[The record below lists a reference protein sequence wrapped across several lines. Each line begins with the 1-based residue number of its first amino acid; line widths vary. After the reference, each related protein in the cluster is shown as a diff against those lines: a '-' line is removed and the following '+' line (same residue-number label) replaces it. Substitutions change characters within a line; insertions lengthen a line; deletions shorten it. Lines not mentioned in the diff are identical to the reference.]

1 MQSSH
6 LNERRIFMK
15 NNKKMSLKILKQV
28 IVFSLIFFALYSLN
42 VYANISSTKVNTAEE
57 IIDEYIRNMKNQDF
71 DKVLSMVQKDIGY
84 DAKVYNFDT
93 QNKYVNEPDEL
104 NDFASKSKKDI
115 ILSQYEYI
123 MNEFGDDSW
132 DNVTYEIIKKDCPSK
147 REEFINTENNKLISE
162 KEALVISENYWK
174 EFANNRGIEYNSF
187 LNITEYSGELNEDE
201 YMNILVAKELGFK
214 PPICIN
220 YVDNYDFFIVE
231 LSFNSKNKTKDDVKK
246 FRISIDNEKGSYK
259 INYGLRWSVPITEEN
274 MSDI

>member
-1 MQSSH
+1 
-6 LNERRIFMK
+6 MK

-57 IIDEYIRNMKNQDF
+57 IIDEYIRIMKNQDF

-147 REEFINTENNKLISE
+147 REEFINTENNKVISE